1 MFLSCLALPT
11 QGYTKPPVLR
21 WRVSGI
27 LVPQQAELSGAL
39 PDGYAK
45 AAQTLGYLNFR
56 KHLIENSVKGSDVL
70 RIWQKSYPMNSNAK
84 QYLQYQY
91 LVEYR

>member
-1 MFLSCLALPT
+1 MTYNKRDDQFLRDRSSSET
-11 QGYTKPPVLR
+11 
-21 WRVSGI
+21 
-27 LVPQQAELSGAL
+27 
-39 PDGYAK
+39 
-45 AAQTLGYLNFR
+45 
-56 KHLIENSVKGSDVL
+56 NSVKGSDVL